1 LGSGSPGGPN
11 RTGGSRKD
19 RGRRRSLCSREWRM
33 ALKELKLRV
42 VPMTRDRMSALEQR
56 GLIQGFLPGSREP
69 AVAETG
75 IQVDEVYATETRY
88 GPHRLIRVAF
98 DRSSVEL
105 AYHSDREDLLLI
117 NDGAPQKPLIL
128 VIALHPAEGFQR
140 MVSEGRLSAE
150 DIWALDLAF
159 NDPRLSFF
167 TMNAFTVHCE
177 WTPPG
182 PQGRNVFFVTEPR
195 DLDMHAVPTGEYA
208 IGITYTPGPG

>member
-1 LGSGSPGGPN
+1 M
-11 RTGGSRKD
+11 RSRK
-19 RGRRRSLCSREWRM
+19 GRT
-33 ALKELKLRV
+33 AVKELRLPV
-42 VPMTRDRMSALEQR
+42 VPMTRDRMSTLEQR
-56 GLIQGFLPGSREP
+56 GLMQGFLPASQKAAGTEP
-69 AVAETG
+69 G
-75 IQVDEVYATETRY
+75 ILVDEVYATEPRF

-117 NDGAPQKPLIL
+117 NDGAPQKPLVL
-128 VIALHPAEGFQR
+128 VIALHPAEEFQR
-140 MVSEGRLSAE
+140 RISQGRLSAE
-150 DIWALDLAF
+150 DIWALALAF

-182 PQGRNVFFVTEPR
+182 PGTRNVFFVTEPQ

-208 IGITYTPGPG
+208 VGVEYAPVRR